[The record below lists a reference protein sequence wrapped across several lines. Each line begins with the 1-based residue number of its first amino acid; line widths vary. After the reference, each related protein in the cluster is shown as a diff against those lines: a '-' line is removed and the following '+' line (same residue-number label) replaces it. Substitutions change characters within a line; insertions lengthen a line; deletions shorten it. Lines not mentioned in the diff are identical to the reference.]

1 MSGKGSG
8 CETHKESIKSF
19 FKKTKT
25 LEMILVD
32 LEVFVC
38 LFACL
43 SVEMVRDAVKEVV
56 VEFSGYEH

>member
-1 MSGKGSG
+1 MGRVQDVKLTRNQSKV
-8 CETHKESIKSF
+8 F
-19 FKKTKT
+19 LKKTKT

-43 SVEMVRDAVKEVV
+43 SVEMVRDAVKQVV

>member
-1 MSGKGSG
+1 MGRVQDVKLTRNQSKV
-8 CETHKESIKSF
+8 F
-19 FKKTKT
+19 LKKTKT

-56 VEFSGYEH
+56 VEFAGCEH